1 MKKTLVVNL
10 LGGAGVG
17 KSTLACKT
25 FALLKEKGLD
35 CELVLE
41 YVKDMVYE
49 GRSEIFKCQPYI
61 FGKQLFKIFRF
72 NGKVDVISTD
82 SPIFLDIVYDE
93 ENDENFRQYVLKQFN
108 KFNNLNIYLNRTV
121 SYQTNGRLQ
130 DEEEAIKYDTKVK
143 YWLNELQV
151 PYFDIDVDK
160 DSSNKILESI
170 ISRLIVDKIYET
182 QTKIK

>member
-61 FGKQLFKIFRF
+61 FGKQLFKIFRI
-72 NGKVDVISTD
+72 NGKVDVIITD
-82 SPIFLDIVYDE
+82 RPILLDIVYDE
-93 ENDENFRQYVLKQFN
+93 EDDENFRQYVLTKFN
-108 KFNNLNIYLNRTV
+108 QFNNLNIYLNRTV
-121 SYQTNGRLQ
+121 EYKATGRLH
-130 DEEEAIKYDTKVK
+130 DKKEATEYDTKVR
-143 YWLNELQV
+143 YWLDKLEI
-151 PYFDIDVDK
+151 PYFDVDVNENTSDV
-160 DSSNKILESI
+160 ILEAI
-170 ISRLIVDKIYET
+170 ISRLVVDKIYNS
-182 QTKIK
+182 QK

>member
-25 FALLKEKGLD
+25 FALLKEKGVD

-61 FGKQLFKIFRF
+61 FGKQLFKIFRI
-72 NGKVDVISTD
+72 NGKVDVIITD
-82 SPIFLDIVYDE
+82 RPILLDIVPFSIKPISSTRFSGV
-93 ENDENFRQYVLKQFN
+93 NF
-108 KFNNLNIYLNRTV
+108 V
-121 SYQTNGRLQ
+121 SV
-130 DEEEAIKYDTKVK
+130 I
-143 YWLNELQV
+143 
-151 PYFDIDVDK
+151 
-160 DSSNKILESI
+160 SI
-170 ISRLIVDKIYET
+170 
-182 QTKIK
+182 